1 MVNYAAPKYTHG
13 VMLTV
18 VRRGAANARDWQ
30 GDFVAPSESTHQIGP
45 CDLKWL
51 TDTEDNTSGELLQRL
66 AQITAPLGSDV
77 LASDRIRVPGIAA
90 EFSIDGAVRVT
101 PNSFT
106 GWSTGVRFKI
116 AKDGSSGVRR
126 S

>member
-1 MVNYAAPKYTHG
+1 MVNYAEPQYAHG

-18 VRRGAANARDWQ
+18 VRRGPANARDWQ
-30 GDFVAPSESTHQIGP
+30 GDYVASSESPHQIGP
-45 CDLKWL
+45 CDVKWL

-66 AQITAPLGSDV
+66 AQVTAPLGSDV
-77 LASDRIRVPGIAA
+77 LATDRIRVPGIDAD
-90 EFSIDGAVRVT
+90 FNIDGAVRVT

-106 GWSTGVRFKI
+106 GWATGVRFRI

-126 S
+126 N

>member
-1 MVNYAAPKYTHG
+1 MVNYATPKYPRGT
-13 VMLTV
+13 MLTV
-18 VRRGAANARDWQ
+18 VRRGAANATDWQ
-30 GDFVAPSESTHQIGP
+30 GDPIGSENTHQIGP